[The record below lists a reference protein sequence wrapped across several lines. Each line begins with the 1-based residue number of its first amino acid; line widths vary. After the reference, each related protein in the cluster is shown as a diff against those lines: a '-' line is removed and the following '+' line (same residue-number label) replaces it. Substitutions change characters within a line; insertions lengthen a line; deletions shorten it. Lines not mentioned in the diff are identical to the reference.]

1 MGNSDFIHKR
11 SIMRFHDGLAWLM
24 QITMFLTLGL
34 LVFPSRLIP
43 IAGVSLLV
51 SLFLMFAAR
60 PISVLAILLLGKMN
74 FREKMMVSWVGLRG
88 AVPIVLATFPL
99 LARVPNAGMI
109 FNIVF
114 FIVLTSVLL
123 QGTSIPIMARWLRVD
138 TPFLPKS
145 QPPLE
150 IGPSCNLKN
159 ELVEITIPPNSA
171 VVGKQI
177 VELGLPPGTLIVLI
191 SRDGECFA
199 PGGGTV
205 LAENDAVL
213 LLAERVDITRIRSIL
228 EGSLSEHLSSP

>member
-1 MGNSDFIHKR
+1 
-11 SIMRFHDGLAWLM
+11 MRFHDGLAWLM

-51 SLFLMFAAR
+51 SLFLMFVAR
-60 PISVLAILLLGKMN
+60 PISVLAILLLAKMN
-74 FREKMMVSWVGLRG
+74 FREKTMVSWVGLRG

-99 LARVPNAGMI
+99 LAKLPNAGMI
-109 FNIVF
+109 FDIVF

-123 QGTSIPIMARWLRVD
+123 QGTSIPIMARWLRVEA
-138 TPFLPKS
+138 PLPPKP
-145 QPPLE
+145 QLPVE

-159 ELVEITIPPNSA
+159 ELVEITIPPRSA

-177 VELGLPPGTLIVLI
+177 VELGLPAGTLIVLI
-191 SRDGECFA
+191 SRNGECFA

-213 LLAERVDITRIRSIL
+213 LLAGRADITKIRSIL
-228 EGSLSEHLSSP
+228 EGSSLQHFSSP